1 MSTKQCPYCNAIIPV
16 DAVFCPNCG
25 AQLTAPQ
32 PQPTY
37 QPPPQPTYAPQPP
50 APPAPAMPPVY
61 PQQPIKEKSS
71 AIAAILSFLIPGVGQ
86 IYVGKAKR
94 GILILILGIVIA
106 MFSMFLFFIPYLIY
120 WLWNI
125 YDAYSLANKYNEEYK
140 RLGQPPW

>member
-1 MSTKQCPYCNAIIPV
+1 MSTKKCPYCNAIIPA

-37 QPPPQPTYAPQPP
+37 QPPPQPTYAPQ
-50 APPAPAMPPVY
+50 PPAPAMPPVY

-106 MFSMFLFFIPYLIY
+106 KLI
-120 WLWNI
+120 
-125 YDAYSLANKYNEEYK
+125 
-140 RLGQPPW
+140 